1 MIKMLSKERI
11 NETQSFF
18 FFFAGIC
25 YFFSG
30 THRAVYVCEI
40 VDKFCFISPLH
51 STHKVQ
57 GIKWVY
63 YGMDFI

>member
-1 MIKMLSKERI
+1 MIKCYPRKESKKC
-11 NETQSFF
+11 NHF
-18 FFFAGIC
+18 FFFAGIF
-25 YFFSG
+25 YFFSE

-40 VDKFCFISPLH
+40 VDKCCFISPLH

>member
-1 MIKMLSKERI
+1 MKRNLF
-11 NETQSFF
+11 FF